1 MTGSGQISNSD
12 HWILCSISL
21 CLQPLGPW
29 GEALGPDTWTARLL
43 HRAAPGL
50 PHGPQ
55 MLSAGRG
62 ESQGLDC
69 PSPLPAGKLQKSA
82 LFSKASTKP
91 VPGRSGHRD
100 SWPIRDNARENQET
114 GCRVFKGSLTYSGY
128 LMPPGY
134 CGPAQSS
141 RP

>member
-69 PSPLPAGKLQKSA
+69 PSPLQAGKLSEISFVLKSKHEASARQKWA
-82 LFSKASTKP
+82 QRQLAHQRQCKGKP
-91 VPGRSGHRD
+91 RNRMQG
-100 SWPIRDNARENQET
+100 I
-114 GCRVFKGSLTYSGY
+114 
-128 LMPPGY
+128 
-134 CGPAQSS
+134 
-141 RP
+141 